1 MEHLPRRVPAGDI
14 NLVDYLVPMLQEFVG
29 DVPIIG
35 DLIEIL
41 SGVEDGN
48 LNDVGTWVNDLTSG
62 LGTVQQMVNQIAD
75 IINGLVVTPINNAV
89 QGVKDWFADLL
100 GFRSTT
106 TTNVATAQSSADTAY
121 SNANAAYTLALTA
134 DQAAGDAVDTA
145 EEAANQ
151 AAAAVETAD
160 IAYDNASYWEAECV
174 VSSADV
180 LLGVNE
186 LLIGLCQNVPT
197 GKTRKITDIH
207 IALQSQPGGM
217 VLQTK
222 KWNAAGTSNSV
233 IHTATLS
240 ANQTR
245 ASYSNLNID
254 VTDKERVFWNVS
266 TITGSVSPTVL
277 QVAVFGA
284 IL

>member
-14 NLVDYLVPMLQEFVG
+14 DLLDYLVPILQDFVG
-29 DVPIIG
+29 EVPIVG

-48 LNDVGTWVNDLTSG
+48 LDDVGTWVNNLTSG
-62 LGTVQQMVNQIAD
+62 LGNVQQMVNQIAD
-75 IINGLVVTPINNAV
+75 IINGLVVTPINAAV
-89 QGVKDWFADLL
+89 QGVKDWFAGLL

-121 SNANAAYTLALTA
+121 SNANAAYALAQTA
-134 DQAAGDAVDTA
+134 EQDAADAVDAA
-145 EEAANQ
+145 EAAANQ
-151 AAAAVETAD
+151 AADAQETAD
-160 IAYDNASYWEAECV
+160 VAYANASYWEAECV

-207 IALQSQPGGM
+207 IALNSQPGGM

-222 KWNAAGTSNSV
+222 KWNAAGTSSTV
-233 IHTATLS
+233 VHTATLT

-245 ASYSNLNID
+245 RSYNLLDIA
-254 VTDKERVFWNVS
+254 VADKERIFWNVS
-266 TITGSVSPTVL
+266 SITGSVSPSVL
-277 QVAVFGA
+277 QVAVFGV